1 MGVMKSLSGGGG
13 GGGGRIIEGDKK
25 LLKTLRKMRT
35 TAARR
40 VMSAGAAKAAQVLAK
55 AAKAEVPGNMKGAK
69 KGIGHKKLKVSEARD
84 GGAKVGSKVG
94 RTGKKAA
101 KDNARLRSKG
111 RGGKPGVGIGA
122 SNTHWLFLGTKDRR
136 TKNPK
141 RNTGRFWAYARPMQK
156 IAASNRSGMF
166 AAFRKGAWERF
177 EKEVKAGKA
186 F

>member
-13 GGGGRIIEGDKK
+13 GGGSIIEGDRE
-25 LLKTLRKMRT
+25 LLKTLKKMRT

-55 AAKAEVPGNMKGAK
+55 AAKAEVPSRFKGAK
-69 KGIGHKKLKVSEARD
+69 KGIGWKKLKVGEAPD
-84 GGAKVGSKVG
+84 GGAKIGSKVG
-94 RTGKKAA
+94 RTGKVAA

-166 AAFRKGAWERF
+166 AAFKKGAWDQF
-177 EKEVKAGKA
+177 AIEVKENKA